1 MKSKFI
7 KFATSSFMSFLI
19 DYALFCGLSFI
30 FSKYKNLYINSKYNS
45 AYCECSVQLYDKLP
59 SGFQRKADN

>member
-19 DYALFCGLSFI
+19 DYALFC
-30 FSKYKNLYINSKYNS
+30 
-45 AYCECSVQLYDKLP
+45 ECSVQLYDKLP